1 MICDSA
7 INHFKNTK
15 VLLRHTVS
23 LIITGIIIYLINRYM
38 HTSLLLRMIY
48 MYIKIF
54 YISRTMQYIF
64 YIHILLYIIY
74 VYSIYVCTIFCVE
87 DMGIRSALSLSL
99 INALY
104 LLFDPL
110 SLHRKDTS
118 FYIYL
123 LFSYIL
129 YLAPPLHLLDRK
141 ILYLVQ
147 LLERTCLL

>member
-1 MICDSA
+1 
-7 INHFKNTK
+7 
-15 VLLRHTVS
+15 
-23 LIITGIIIYLINRYM
+23 M